1 MGKSPHPGEDGSS
14 DNQEL
19 LKEQIP
25 LIQLPHEAGTLRI
38 IAGEAFGEKD
48 PAHTVTPI
56 NLWDLSMAEGG
67 SVEFDLPENT
77 NTLILGLAGQLRV
90 DDQENLAKGEL
101 ARFAQ
106 EGNTISIA
114 ADEAS
119 RALILNGTPIE
130 EPVAAHGPFVMNT
143 RDEISEAIQDFQ
155 AGKMGHL
162 G

>member
-1 MGKSPHPGEDGSS
+1 
-14 DNQEL
+14 
-19 LKEQIP
+19 
-25 LIQLPHEAGTLRI
+25 
-38 IAGEAFGEKD
+38 
-48 PAHTVTPI
+48 
-56 NLWDLSMAEGG
+56 MAEGG

-90 DDQENLAKGEL
+90 NDQENLAKGEL

-119 RALILNGTPIE
+119 RALILNGKPIE
-130 EPVAAHGPFVMNT
+130 EPVAAHDPFVMNT